1 MVVRTRSTTS
11 GSLRDARNVAA
22 VVSFPFPFELLEE
35 LAFELAWE
43 FLLALALPGLAALE
57 EEDVGA
63 NPFNGCF
70 LFFLNMLIEE
80 FCAVFWE
87 GLQCLA
93 AESGWKR
100 GAIVL

>member
-22 VVSFPFPFELLEE
+22 VVSFPFPFKLFEV
-35 LAFELAWE
+35 LAFELVWE
-43 FLLALALPGLAALE
+43 FVLVLVALRLKALSGLALE

-70 LFFLNMLIEE
+70 LFRLNMLI
-80 FCAVFWE
+80 
-87 GLQCLA
+87 
-93 AESGWKR
+93 
-100 GAIVL
+100 